1 MPRQPI
7 GSASA
12 AEKPKAAYWELR
24 LERCRKALEKNNFGV
39 FVAADAH
46 DAGTIFHERI
56 RPQIQVQT
64 ASWGDSMTLATTG
77 VLDSVRTDSAIRL
90 IDTFDPL
97 ATPAER
103 LERRRQA
110 LLSDLFFTGAN
121 AVTETG
127 LLINL
132 DMVGNRVAGL
142 TFGPRHVVLFIG
154 RNKIVPTL
162 DEAMGRV
169 KRIAAP
175 ANAIRH
181 PGLKTPCM
189 KTGRCTNCSSSDRIC
204 NTWCITEKSFPAGR
218 IRIVLINQDLG
229 L

>member
-1 MPRQPI
+1 VNTPDSI
-7 GSASA
+7 DT
-12 AEKPKAAYWELR
+12 YWQLR
-24 LERCRKALEKNNFGV
+24 LDRCRKALEKNNFEV
-39 FVAADAH
+39 FVAADVHA
-46 DAGTIFHERI
+46 AGAIFLETI
-56 RPQIQVQT
+56 RPGIHVKT
-64 ASWGDSMTLATTG
+64 ASWGDSMTLAATG
-77 VLDSVRTDSAIRL
+77 VLDAVRTDPGIRL

-97 ATPAER
+97 ATPVER

-110 LLSDLFFTGAN
+110 LLCDLFFTGSN

-127 LLINL
+127 LLVNL

-154 RNKIVPTL
+154 RNKIAATL
-162 DEAMGRV
+162 DEAMARV

-189 KTGRCTNCSSSDRIC
+189 KTGRCADCSRPDRIC